1 MKILCFSGGWCA
13 THDLTDRLGSVIT
26 FDSLLYLT
34 EPSHEGAEKVLS
46 KRRVEFP
53 AHSLGV
59 CRSRGIRNDSV
70 GVVDAVDETVV
81 GPR

>member
-1 MKILCFSGGWCA
+1 M
-13 THDLTDRLGSVIT
+13 IT
-26 FDSLLYLT
+26 FDSVLYLT

-59 CRSRGIRNDSV
+59 CRSRGIRNDPV
-70 GVVDAVDETVV
+70 GVGVDAVDETVV